1 MVRTG
6 TFVCS
11 QYVQPFSFIAG
22 DGKKQ
27 EAGNYYI
34 NYVMF
39 DDEDYL
45 FRFYMTPSEFE
56 KEVGIKL
63 SGKKLRMVPFICD
76 FSVDTTGKKIK
87 CGLAN
92 FEFQR

>member
-6 TFVCS
+6 TFICS
-11 QYVQPFSFIAG
+11 QYVQPFTFG
-22 DGKKQ
+22 GVDGRKQ
-27 EAGNYYI
+27 DAGNYYI

-45 FRFYMTPSEFE
+45 FRFYMTPAEFE

-92 FEFQR
+92 FEFQK